1 MEIGRRGL
9 CNSGDT
15 ALKLFG
21 STVSVEMEQRGAAGS
36 RDDAAVKPRRSCNE
50 ASPDASVL
58 RWSSTVGID
67 ARCIAAPATSRPLH
81 LTSGSRCIAA
91 PTTPAAAASQLRR
104 HRRLLHSRSSGI
116 DNRCIAALAVSQ
128 PLQCN
133 SGGVDERCIAAL
145 VASMPAASQLQWSL
159 HYSSG
164 VVDARSIT
172 APTVELIEKLV
183 MGGNDKEIKEVASD

>member
-91 PTTPAAAASQLRR
+91 
-104 HRRLLHSRSSGI
+104 
-116 DNRCIAALAVSQ
+116 LAVSQ

-172 APTVELIEKLV
+172 APTVELVGVL
-183 MGGNDKEIKEVASD
+183 GA